1 MSLAGA
7 APAARADGAV
17 PGAGAGRPEHDA
29 AACAAGDAPA
39 DSGRYLRRADARVIS
54 EVGLAHAVSHFF
66 QLALPPLFPLLRDAF
81 GLTWSRLGLLMTLFY
96 AVSCVGQAIAGFLVD
111 RYGAR
116 RVLGFG
122 FSLLAAGALVAATA
136 VGPAMLFGAVVL
148 MALGNAPFHPANLS
162 TLSRRVSPARL
173 GHAFSLHAVAGNIGY
188 ASAPLAMLAM
198 ASAWGWR
205 GALIG
210 AGVAGLLLGAW
221 VLRARGVFTEP
232 PRQPERAGHGG
243 LPGSGAVGDRPGA
256 ERCDAPGLSA
266 ARFAAFGFLN
276 PALLVCMAFFVT
288 INIAMIGLQSFGAT
302 LLQVMYGYPVAQS
315 TAWLTAFVVSAGA
328 GMLAGGWVAA
338 STARHG
344 RVAAWG
350 TLAAACATAVL
361 GAGLVPSAAA
371 GVLACAAGFAIGLVA
386 PSRDML
392 VRAASPPGATGRSY
406 GIVYSGADVGA
417 ALGPAIAGAWL
428 DRALPGAAYAT
439 VSVVLLLTAGLGLTI
454 GRLARRPIPFAA
466 AARPESTRP

>member
-1 MSLAGA
+1 LSIAGA
-7 APAARADGAV
+7 APAARADGAA
-17 PGAGAGRPEHDA
+17 PGATAGQDVPAASLAGSDPGLADA
-29 AACAAGDAPA
+29 
-39 DSGRYLRRADARVIS
+39 SGSMRRADARVIG

-81 GLTWSRLGLLMTLFY
+81 ELSWSRLGLLMTLFY
-96 AVSCVGQAIAGFLVD
+96 AVSCVGQTISGFLVD

-116 RVLGFG
+116 RVLAYG
-122 FSLLAAGALVAATA
+122 FSLLAAGALLAGAAA
-136 VGPAMLFGAVVL
+136 GPSMLFGAVVL

-162 TLSRRVSPARL
+162 TLSRRVSTARL
-173 GHAFSLHAVAGNIGY
+173 GHAFSLHAVAGNVGY

-198 ASAWGWR
+198 ASVWGWR
-205 GALIG
+205 GALFG

-221 VLRARGVFTEP
+221 VLRERGVFTEP
-232 PRQPERAGHGG
+232 ARRLERSARERLESSDGG
-243 LPGSGAVGDRPGA
+243 VRSGVAF
-256 ERCDAPGLSA
+256 EA
-266 ARFAAFGFLN
+266 ARVPFASLRAAFGFLN

-302 LLQVMYGYPVAQS
+302 LLQLMYGYPVAQS
-315 TAWLTAFVVSAGA
+315 TAWLTGFVVSAGA

-350 TLAAACATAVL
+350 TVIAAFAAAVL
-361 GAGLVPSAAA
+361 GAGLVPAAAA

-392 VRAASPPGATGRSY
+392 VRAVSPSGASGRSF

-417 ALGPAIAGAWL
+417 ALGPAIVGAWL

-439 VSVVLLLTAGLGLTI
+439 VSVALLITAGLGLVI
-454 GRLARRPIPFAA
+454 GSLAGSPRPATVAA
-466 AARPESTRP
+466 QPESTRP